1 MKTKTTTQTD
11 TTMITSTERATDK
24 VPHKTYSSMDEML
37 AHDFEDMKKIATT
50 PTPAKKTPAYP
61 DPRQALRDIEAH
73 SKSPKDVIAK
83 LDAQEAAEKEA
94 EEFAS
99 SHNISEITIFN
110 AETHPEFGNIRTL
123 TIDGEPWFVGKDVC
137 AVFNDKNHN
146 RSLGR
151 IDSGDKISLPIKDS
165 LNRTQK
171 AVFVNESGLYSLL
184 FSMQP
189 QKANNDG
196 VSDAYPIEI
205 QQRIE
210 KLHQFKHWVTAEVLP
225 TIRKTGGYINQGQED
240 LFVDTY
246 LPFLDENYK
255 NLFKLNLQVIDQLNG
270 KLRKQNII
278 IETQKQDIKDFQD
291 AIATYT
297 KDVPLAT
304 KRMLINRLIRFPG
317 TNFGLRW
324 MVLYREFD
332 NVYHMNVKARMNK
345 YNATHTPMC
354 KSQMEFIDLH
364 LGMINELFDLAVKLY
379 KSDYEALIQQMYDA
393 REIDFDSIA

>member
-1 MKTKTTTQTD
+1 MKTTD
-11 TTMITSTERATDK
+11 TTIPTDTTRITSTEKATDK
-24 VPHKTYSSMDEML
+24 VPRRAYSSIDEVL
-37 AHDFEDMKKIATT
+37 ESQFKDMKKIATA
-50 PTPAKKTPAYP
+50 PTKKPTKKTPAYP
-61 DPRQALRDIEAH
+61 DPRKALRDIEEH
-73 SKSPKDVIAK
+73 SKSPQEVIAE
-83 LDAQEAAEKEA
+83 LDAEEAAEKVA
-94 EEFAS
+94 EEFNS
-99 SHNISEITIFN
+99 SHTISEISTFN
-110 AETHPEFGNIRTL
+110 SNLHPEFGNLRTL
-123 TIDGEPWFVGKDVC
+123 TIDGEPWFVGKDVAEALGYAKPTD
-137 AVFNDKNHN
+137 AVRKRVSEEDRGISK
-146 RSLGR
+146 LETP
-151 IDSGDKISLPIKDS
+151 SG
-165 LNRTQK
+165 TQQMTII
-171 AVFVNESGLYSLL
+171 NESGLYSLIL
-184 FSMQP
+184 S
-189 QKANNDG
+189 
-196 VSDAYPIEI
+196 S
-205 QQRIE
+205 
-210 KLHQFKHWVTAEVLP
+210 KLESAKTFKHWVTAEVLP

-278 IETQKQDIKDFQD
+278 IETQKQDIRDFQE
-291 AIATYT
+291 ALEAYT

-332 NVYHMNVKARMNK
+332 NVYHMSVKSRMNR

-364 LGMINELFDLAVKLY
+364 LGMVNELFDLAVKLF